1 LRQEPQRTDLESMP
15 FEWLAVTVLLAYSVR
30 EPFAGAVQY
39 YLDQLHLGFLWF
51 LPDAIGLVCVAALV
65 VIDLVKFGSFKF
77 PFFLCAIF
85 YYMLLGYVSIGS
97 AASSFSGFKALLP
110 LFAGLMLSRPLLQ
123 RNYIQMALT
132 VLLVLAMIGVWWSLK
147 NTLPW
152 AQLSFDSGLGVK
164 QLRSTIWAAGGT
176 YRPFGFATDP
186 HSAGS
191 SIVFLFALIGA
202 GNARLL
208 FYGLSVPVGMTV
220 WASTSRTSFMAFAI
234 LLLLRFVLDVLE
246 KRNRPRLTEL
256 VTAVVPFLVICAPMC
271 VMGFAQIYSAND
283 VPGEFLSLWVRGNE
297 VFLQPFT
304 LMPIFAPNAWL
315 FGFGLGGVGFPVIQ
329 SNYASYSSIID
340 NFLLFSYYSFGIP
353 FLIFYFA
360 MCLRN
365 RLEAD
370 FYKRIL
376 FCVTLIFG
384 QFILGWANG
393 MFMIVFGYAASASF
407 LGGLSLRSPT
417 LVGARS

>member
-1 LRQEPQRTDLESMP
+1 MLKEFWAFLFAPKRRRLLRQEPQRTDLESMP

-123 RNYIQMALT
+123 RNYIQIALT

-176 YRPFGFATDP
+176 YRPFGFAD
-186 HSAGS
+186 HAFESHNG
-191 SIVFLFALIGA
+191 GA
-202 GNARLL
+202 
-208 FYGLSVPVGMTV
+208 S
-220 WASTSRTSFMAFAI
+220 
-234 LLLLRFVLDVLE
+234 E
-246 KRNRPRLTEL
+246 
-256 VTAVVPFLVICAPMC
+256 
-271 VMGFAQIYSAND
+271 
-283 VPGEFLSLWVRGNE
+283 
-297 VFLQPFT
+297 
-304 LMPIFAPNAWL
+304 
-315 FGFGLGGVGFPVIQ
+315 
-329 SNYASYSSIID
+329 
-340 NFLLFSYYSFGIP
+340 
-353 FLIFYFA
+353 
-360 MCLRN
+360 
-365 RLEAD
+365 
-370 FYKRIL
+370 
-376 FCVTLIFG
+376 
-384 QFILGWANG
+384 
-393 MFMIVFGYAASASF
+393 
-407 LGGLSLRSPT
+407 
-417 LVGARS
+417 